1 MGLSGILWGSVE
13 LNGILRD
20 LSAIY
25 GSEHSSMGRCGS
37 HCVNSM
43 GFYGAQWDP
52 MGLNGILWGSVEVN
66 GILRGLSANL
76 WVSVR
81 CCGSH
86 CVNSVGFYGA
96 EWDSMGLC

>member
-1 MGLSGILWGSVE
+1 MC
-13 LNGILRD
+13 
-20 LSAIY
+20 
-25 GSEHSSMGRCGS
+25 GSERGAVGRCGS
-37 HCVNSM
+37 HGVNSM
-43 GFYGAQWDP
+43 EFYGAQWDP
-52 MGLNGILWGSVEVN
+52 MGLNGILWGSVEVS

-86 CVNSVGFYGA
+86 CVNSMGFYGA